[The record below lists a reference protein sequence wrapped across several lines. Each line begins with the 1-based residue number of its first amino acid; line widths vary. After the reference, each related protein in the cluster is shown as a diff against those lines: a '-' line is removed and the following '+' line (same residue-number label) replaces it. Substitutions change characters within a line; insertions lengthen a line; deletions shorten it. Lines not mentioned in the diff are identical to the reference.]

1 MTTTTRKTLTDPL
14 VELGYIA
21 GVFGVR
27 GEVRLH
33 LHNPESSLFD
43 APLEVTLSKDG
54 VARVARIT
62 LRTGASGGKLVAR
75 IDGVEDRNAA
85 EELKGSTLA
94 VPESMLPE
102 LDEGEYYLS
111 EVVGMD
117 VYEGDVRVGEV
128 IAVHSTGPV
137 EVFELDGERYLPST
151 RDRLLGIDRERRRI
165 LIAEGALAV

>member
-1 MTTTTRKTLTDPL
+1 MTTATRTTLTDPL

-43 APLEVTLSKDG
+43 GPLDVVLTKGTATKAVRL
-54 VARVARIT
+54 T
-62 LRTGASGGKLVAR
+62 LRTGASGSKLVAR
-75 IDGVEDRNAA
+75 IDGVDERNAA
-85 EELKGSTLA
+85 EELKGSTIA

-102 LDEGEYYLS
+102 LDDGEYYLS
-111 EVVGMD
+111 EVIGMD
-117 VYEGDVRVGEV
+117 VYEGDLRVGEV
-128 IAVHSTGPV
+128 IAVHTTGPV

-151 RDRLLGIDRERRRI
+151 HDRLLGIDRERGRI